1 MLVGTQEEL
10 KMRNK
15 KKNLRERKKQRV
27 LQMKSK
33 Y

>member
-1 MLVGTQEEL
+1 MLVGTQEEV

-33 Y
+33 C

>member
-1 MLVGTQEEL
+1 MLVGTQEEA

>member
-1 MLVGTQEEL
+1 MLVGTQEEV

-15 KKNLRERKKQRV
+15 KKNLRERKKQKE

>member
-1 MLVGTQEEL
+1 MLVGTQEEV